1 MTGTLP
7 WGPTVVQV
15 ATGPR
20 GVTGARGTR
29 WSMGSGSPPPLPAD
43 GLIGDIWLDVDTG
56 NVHQA
61 TSRTSWELR
70 GSIRGPDGLPGP
82 VTFDDLNGAIS
93 TLENSLG
100 GGALLDAGVAT
111 GDLIQLVDVA
121 GTPGLPAID
130 GSQLTGI
137 NVDDPVARDMA
148 ASALAYAMATNDA
161 ASITG
166 AVGSFRLSDDFR
178 TDSLATKTGARYSAA
193 NGWYSS
199 EGGGSNVL
207 PAMTAA
213 TTSGVTIT
221 DSTGRGSPFEAWR
234 GADQNNGT
242 SFMSAT
248 TGGAFTWT
256 IDLGSGNSATA
267 TGYAITEIH
276 AAEWAGGA
284 RTPNAWTFEGSNDG
298 SSWTTLDTRSGITA
312 VAANNRVVY
321 TFSNAVAYRYY
332 RMNVP
337 GKSGS
342 IQGWAEFELLE
353 TGDMTLRPTA
363 ATITANP
370 SDVLGY
376 FAYVPIDAV
385 TLGTDL
391 VVRYS
396 IDNGVTWAVADLAS
410 LGALG
415 STGEI
420 IARASADVDA
430 QTGSSLVYSIETAN
444 LKQIRLTRFVG
455 VVPLY

>member
-1 MTGTLP
+1 MSDRIRVDALNATVTPQRNHEFPAMRDGITVKLRLEQVLSLLQSSDIP
-7 WGPTVVQV
+7 SGAVDLSKLAADARDSANHTYDPTASGLTATDVQAAIDEV
-15 ATGPR
+15 A
-20 GVTGARGTR
+20 
-29 WSMGSGSPPPLPAD
+29 
-43 GLIGDIWLDVDTG
+43 
-56 NVHQA
+56 
-61 TSRTSWELR
+61 
-70 GSIRGPDGLPGP
+70 
-82 VTFDDLNGAIS
+82 
-93 TLENSLG
+93 
-100 GGALLDAGVAT
+100 
-111 GDLIQLVDVA
+111 A
-121 GTPGLPAID
+121 GT
-130 GSQLTGI
+130 GSSDQ
-137 NVDDPVARDMA
+137 VARDMA

-166 AVGSFRLSDDFR
+166 AVGAFRLSDDFR

-199 EGGGSNVL
+199 EGGGGNVL

-221 DSTGRGSPFEAWR
+221 DSTGRGSPFQAWR
-234 GADQNNGT
+234 GADQNDGT
-242 SFMSAT
+242 SFMSAA

-256 IDLGSGNSATA
+256 IDLGSGNSETA

-284 RTPNAWTFEGSNDG
+284 RTPPAWTFEGSNDG
-298 SSWTTLDTRSGITA
+298 SSWTTLDTRSGIAA

-321 TFSNAVAYRYY
+321 TFSNAVGYRYY

-337 GKSGS
+337 GKSGNV
-342 IQGWAEFELLE
+342 QGWAEFELLE

-370 SDVLGY
+370 SDVLGH
-376 FAYVPIDAV
+376 FAYVPVDAV

-396 IDNGVTWAVADLAS
+396 IDNGVTWAIADLAS

-430 QTGSSLVYSIETAN
+430 QSGSSLVYSIETAN
-444 LKQIRLTRFVG
+444 LKQIRVTRFVG
-455 VVPLY
+455 AVPLY